1 MRGSAHVPTGFGRAK
16 VHSMLQLLSL
26 GETSSTTACTFH
38 NMDGITAA
46 NEASRRLE

>member
-26 GETSSTTACTFH
+26 GETPGTTGMH
-38 NMDGITAA
+38 LPQHGRHHG
-46 NEASRRLE
+46 SQ